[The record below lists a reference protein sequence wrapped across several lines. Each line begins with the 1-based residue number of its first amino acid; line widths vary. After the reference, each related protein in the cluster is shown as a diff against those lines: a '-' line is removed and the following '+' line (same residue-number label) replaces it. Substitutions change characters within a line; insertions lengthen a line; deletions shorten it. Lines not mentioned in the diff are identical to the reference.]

1 MDDERNEIR
10 DIVAQL
16 KRIQITESTLL
27 QRLEVLSEA
36 SIDHNRTDKHQS
48 DTQGNTKR
56 GFEIGDKVRIVNPR
70 PFQPRQG
77 TIIKIGVIT
86 DRLTVLSDNGTKIIR
101 SLSNLIRI
109 D

>member
-1 MDDERNEIR
+1 MDDEQNEIR

-27 QRLEVLSEA
+27 QRLEVLSGTSVE
-36 SIDHNRTDKHQS
+36 HNRTDKHKS

-77 TIIKIGVIT
+77 TIIKIGVRT
-86 DRLTVLSDNGTKIIR
+86 DRLTVLSENGTKIIR
-101 SLSNLIRI
+101 ASSNLIRLE
-109 D
+109 